1 MVTLLIIILLV
12 FTVIAISLL
21 VTGIQE
27 LNGNVA
33 LVGFIM
39 LLLCGFVLIFAEKEK
54 KVVVIKVLNQEI
66 KVDTLAITK
75 EGKIVD
81 IELIK

>member
-1 MVTLLIIILLV
+1 MTLLIFILLV
-12 FTVIAISLL
+12 FTVITISLL

-27 LNGNVA
+27 LNGNVV

-39 LLLCGFVLIFAEKEK
+39 LLLCGFVLIFAEKAK

>member
-1 MVTLLIIILLV
+1 MTLLIFILLV

-39 LLLCGFVLIFAEKEK
+39 LLLCGFVLIFAEKAK
-54 KVVVIKVLNQEI
+54 KVVVIKV
-66 KVDTLAITK
+66 
-75 EGKIVD
+75 
-81 IELIK
+81 

>member
-1 MVTLLIIILLV
+1 MVTLLIFILLV

-21 VTGIQE
+21 ITGILK

-39 LLLCGFVLIFAEKEK
+39 LLLCGFVLIFAEKAK
-54 KVVVIKVLNQEI
+54 KEVVIKVLNQEI
-66 KVDTLAITK
+66 KVDTLTITK

>member
-1 MVTLLIIILLV
+1 MMTLLIFILLV
-12 FTVIAISLL
+12 FTVITISLL

-27 LNGNVA
+27 LNGNVV

-39 LLLCGFVLIFAEKEK
+39 LLLCGFVLIFAEKAK

>member
-1 MVTLLIIILLV
+1 MVTLLIFILLV

-27 LNGNVA
+27 LNVNVA

-39 LLLCGFVLIFAEKEK
+39 LLLCGFVLIFAEKAK
-54 KVVVIKVLNQEI
+54 KEVVIKVLNQEI

>member
-1 MVTLLIIILLV
+1 MVILLIFILLV
-12 FTVIAISLL
+12 FTAIAISLL

-39 LLLCGFVLIFAEKEK
+39 LLLCGFVLIFAEKAK
-54 KVVVIKVLNQEI
+54 KEVVIKVLNQEI

>member
-1 MVTLLIIILLV
+1 MVTLLIFILV
-12 FTVIAISLL
+12 FTIIAISLL
-21 VTGIQE
+21 VTGIS
-27 LNGNVA
+27 NGNVA

-39 LLLCGFVLIFAEKEK
+39 LLLYGFVLIFAEKAK
-54 KVVVIKVLNQEI
+54 KEVVIKVLNQEI